1 MDEWRGRYLDKMGV
15 VWLCRSTT
23 EPDYKVQVLA
33 LLFTSYWPGA
43 SHLTSQLLSF
53 LICK

>member
-33 LLFTSYWPGA
+33 LLFTSYWPG
-43 SHLTSQLLSF
+43 LY
-53 LICK
+53 K